1 MPATQNR
8 RPGLREVKRAR
19 LKLSLLQAAVRQMG
33 HHRGGLV
40 DLPVEAICG
49 EVEVSRVTFFNY
61 FPHKADLLNYF
72 LRVWCLE
79 RAVEQLRTP
88 LTGLR
93 ALERIFLRGAEAR
106 EASAVFL
113 NLIGWIA
120 SLSAPPPAIEITEA
134 ERFVLYPD
142 EPEVARVCI
151 PHLRDLLARHTA
163 EARANGEIKTRL
175 PERDLVALFL
185 TLLYGA
191 PLALHVTGE
200 KDLHKRYRTHFQLLV
215 AALQ

>member
-1 MPATQNR
+1 MPAAQHS
-8 RPGLREVKRAR
+8 RPGLREIKRGR
-19 LKLSLLQAAVRQMG
+19 LKLALLQAAIRQMG
-33 HHRGGLV
+33 HHRGGLG

-61 FPHKADLLNYF
+61 FPQKADLLNYF

-88 LTGLR
+88 LSGLR
-93 ALERIFLRGAEAR
+93 ALERIFLRAS
-106 EASAVFL
+106 EASTASAIFL

-120 SLSAPPPAIEITEA
+120 SLSAPPPTIEITTA

-142 EPEVARVCI
+142 EAAVADIKI
-151 PHLRDLLARHTA
+151 PHLRDLLAKHVG
-163 EARANGEIKTRL
+163 EARAAGEIKSRL
-175 PERDLVALFL
+175 PEREIVAHLL
-185 TLLYGA
+185 TLFYGA

-200 KDLHKRYRTHFQLLV
+200 KDLNKRFRAHLQLLIS
-215 AALQ
+215 ALQ